1 MHCSAGANDKS
12 RHSLVVH
19 ECVGAAV
26 GSAVGALVGAL
37 VGSFV
42 GAPVG
47 LSVGAFV
54 GDIVGA
60 GDGIEAH
67 SDEPGRLLV
76 HMPYA
81 QSWHSW
87 YMVLSWYF
95 PDGQWKQFVLNP
107 VQAL

>member
-1 MHCSAGANDKS
+1 M
-12 RHSLVVH
+12 
-19 ECVGAAV
+19 VGFDV
-26 GSAVGALVGAL
+26 GSAVGNAVGAA
-37 VGSFV
+37 VTTT
-42 GAPVG
+42 GAAVG

-54 GDIVGA
+54 GAVVGA